1 MRMPKAA
8 ASCWRRAA
16 EVETQAAQIT
26 DEHLKAV
33 YLRIARQWSGLARS
47 YEFADSAKR
56 FLLDA
61 KWTKDANARQPKREL
76 VLLPSSL
83 PSGEAKHFLPPVP
96 AMPAGQLG
104 PPAAFSTGQRAGV
117 EVMRF
122 TTSRWTSASN
132 PFSPT
137 FWRLRAKM
145 RTRFG
150 RAFA

>member
-61 KWTKDANARQPKREL
+61 KWTKDANARQPKRDL

-83 PSGEAKHFLPPVP
+83 PSGEAKRFLPPIP

-104 PPAAFSTGQRAGV
+104 PPAAFSAGQRARG
-117 EVMRF
+117 
-122 TTSRWTSASN
+122 
-132 PFSPT
+132 
-137 FWRLRAKM
+137 
-145 RTRFG
+145 RTDTIYYLG
-150 RAFA
+150 GGP